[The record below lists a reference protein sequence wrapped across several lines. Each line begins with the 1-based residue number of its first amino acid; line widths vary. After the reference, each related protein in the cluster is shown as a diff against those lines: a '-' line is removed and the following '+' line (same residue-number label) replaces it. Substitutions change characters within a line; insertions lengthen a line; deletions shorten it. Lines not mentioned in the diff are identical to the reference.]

1 MTDEDTY
8 FDMEF
13 YEELVN
19 CLSSLDPKLLESVNG
34 QWSGF
39 KEYARTGG
47 NPNIDP
53 PDIWKRCEL
62 QGVSMISSS
71 INICAI
77 LVKNLRVFYCHHLF
91 FHLYSII

>member
-1 MTDEDTY
+1 MQKLMTDEDTY

-34 QWSGF
+34 QWAGF

-62 QGVSMISSS
+62 QGVSMISNS
-71 INICAI
+71 IDISVV
-77 LVKNLRVFYCHHLF
+77 LVKNTVDNFLF
-91 FHLYSII
+91 P